1 MSMVQ
6 SRRASNGEDD
16 SYYEDGSVSAEIKP
30 VRDLICIGCGKAP
43 HELDEYISA
52 SSEIATG
59 VKGGM
64 KPEDYV
70 WEEEGTLNR
79 ENGHFLCTECYIK
92 AGQPSSSRGW
102 IAP

>member
-1 MSMVQ
+1 MQ
-6 SRRASNGEDD
+6 QDNEDKN
-16 SYYEDGSVSAEIKP
+16 SLGVADGMKP
-30 VRDLICIGCGKAP
+30 TRDLICIGCGKKP
-43 HELDEYISA
+43 HELDEYVMCA
-52 SSEIATG
+52 SEEATG

-64 KPEDYV
+64 TPEDYV

-92 AGQPSSSRGW
+92 AGQPSSPRGW